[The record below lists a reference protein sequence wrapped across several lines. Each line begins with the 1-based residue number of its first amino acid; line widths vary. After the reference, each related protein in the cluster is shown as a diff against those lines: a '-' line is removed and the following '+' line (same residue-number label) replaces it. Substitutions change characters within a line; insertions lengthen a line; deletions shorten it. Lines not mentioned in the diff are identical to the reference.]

1 MKAIV
6 KIFAAAAM
14 AVLCAV
20 SCGDRH
26 TPYRPTDTSGT
37 NPGGG
42 NNTGGNTTVKA
53 KLMSNWKIQ
62 YKGREDYIEENGSV
76 SRVEHFYVEA
86 PGATY
91 FLFRTINPDVFQEN
105 YGTDVIKFFQDEQSY
120 LEQDAEYFNE
130 KVTDYLY
137 TSDKTDL
144 LFDRIRHGNWKAFLI
159 GFDAKGKITGEYAT
173 INFTSR
179 EDTPTAAFNRWLGL
193 WTISGQ
199 DPDGNL
205 VSYNIEIASCEANYS
220 YIVYDW
226 ETGESIDPTNGT
238 QMNGQED
245 WFETFFE
252 PSNGNMYFMSQYIQ
266 SYKENNVT
274 YDQFFF
280 GNFMVDG
287 HIVIDGQRIDNG
299 EYIIPE
305 ENLDIAAAIM
315 TDNNNTQA
323 EVSGCAI
330 RAYMTD
336 TDQVGYET
344 QFTSM
349 QYFADDGNQLL
360 KFNLNVPQFPLTMVK
375 TGNSTSA
382 THAIARKPAAIK
394 DVDSK
399 QALRHHTQ
407 LRDVQRKETHKTQ
420 HAVARRAEGTVR

>member
-1 MKAIV
+1 MKT
-6 KIFAAAAM
+6 IFRIMAAVAM
-14 AVLCAV
+14 AACLALV
-20 SCGDRH
+20 SCDRH
-26 TPYRPTDTSGT
+26 TPYRYTDTSGT
-37 NPGGG
+37 GHGGNGGG
-42 NNTGGNTTVKA
+42 GGNTTVRA
-53 KLMSNWKIQ
+53 KQMSNWKIQ
-62 YKGREDYIEENGSV
+62 YKGREDYLEENGSV

-86 PGATY
+86 PGAAY

-105 YGTDVIKFFQDEQSY
+105 YGTDVIKFFQDEQGY
-120 LEQDAEYFNE
+120 LEEDAKNYNE
-130 KVTDYLY
+130 KVTDYLF

-144 LFDRIRHGNWKAFLI
+144 LFDRIRHGDWKAFLI

-173 INFTSR
+173 INFKSL
-179 EDTPTAAFNRWLGL
+179 EDTPSAAFNRWLGL

-199 DPDGNL
+199 DPDGKP
-205 VSYNIEIASCEANYS
+205 VSYNIEIINCEANYS
-220 YIVYDW
+220 YKVYDW
-226 ETGESIDPTNGT
+226 ETGESIDPDTGT
-238 QMNGQED
+238 AMIGQDD
-245 WFETFFE
+245 WIETFFE

-266 SYKENNVT
+266 TYKENDVT
-274 YDQFFF
+274 YNQFFF
-280 GNFMVDG
+280 GNIQVNG
-287 HIVIDGQRIDNG
+287 HIVLGGQLITNG

-315 TDNNNTQA
+315 TDLDNQRA

-349 QYFADDGNQLL
+349 QYFADNGQDFL

-375 TGNSTSA
+375 TGNAPSA
-382 THAIARKPAAIK
+382 PHAIARKPAAIK

-407 LRDVQRKETHKTQ
+407 LREVQRKDSRNTR
-420 HAVARRAEGTVR
+420 HAVARMAAGTMK